1 MTEET
6 QSESTAADCDPD
18 STFSSS
24 FGNCASGA
32 KTSTLTIENTESS
45 DTVYYKIEYK
55 IDNGSYTTHTSNLSV
70 AASGTNTGITK

>member
-24 FGNCASGA
+24 FGSCASGA
-32 KTSTLTIENTESS
+32 KTSTLTIQK
-45 DTVYYKIEYK
+45 VQ
-55 IDNGSYTTHTSNLSV
+55 V
-70 AASGTNTGITK
+70 